1 MNIFGLIGHPLT
13 HSFSKQYFDKKFEQE
28 KIYDAQFKL
37 FDFEKIDLI
46 KELILLDKSI
56 KGLAITIPYKK
67 QILPFL
73 FSENEYVKQ
82 SKACNCIK
90 IIDGKLI
97 GFNTDIIGFEKS
109 LIEDLKP
116 FHQRALVLGNGGA
129 AAAIKFVLDK
139 LQIQFTCV
147 SRKKSDGSFTFDEL
161 NKEII
166 ITHQIIINT
175 TPVGTFPN
183 SDECPNIPYQF
194 ITAQHYLFDLVYN
207 PAQTL
212 FMKKGLE
219 QKAFVKN
226 GYQMLCLQAEENW
239 KIWND

>member
-1 MNIFGLIGHPLT
+1 MNVFGLIGHPLT

-37 FDFEKIDLI
+37 FDIEKINLI
-46 KELILLDKSI
+46 KELILNKSI
-56 KGLAITIPYKK
+56 KGLAITIPFKQ

-73 FSENEYVKQ
+73 FSEDEFVKQ

-109 LIEDLKP
+109 LIKDLKP
-116 FHQRALVLGNGGA
+116 SHQRALVLGNGGA

-147 SRKKSDGSFTFDEL
+147 SRKKLNDGFTYDEL

-166 ITHQIIINT
+166 ASHQIIINT

-183 SDECPNIPYQF
+183 VDECPNIPYQF

-212 FMKKGLE
+212 FMQKGLE